1 MSLIA
6 LKGCSLMH
14 AGLLY
19 THGSSIQMDD
29 AEAIKVAKANIGLVE
44 LIDTAKSAP
53 TVEEATE
60 KRPDYNEGPDLDSM
74 TVKELLRFAN
84 SEDIDLD
91 GARKKDDIIAAIRR
105 AYDADSASDVEEV
118 DGLPPVDPSA
128 TI

>member
-1 MSLIA
+1 
-6 LKGCSLMH
+6 
-14 AGLLY
+14 
-19 THGSSIQMDD
+19 MDD

-44 LIDTAKSAP
+44 RIDTAKSAP
-53 TVEEATE
+53 TVEEATK

>member
-14 AGLLY
+14 DGLLY
-19 THGSSIQMDD
+19 PNGSIIQMDD

-44 LIDTAKSAP
+44 LIDTAKSAS

-60 KRPDYNEGPDLDSM
+60 KRLDYSKGPDLDSM

>member
-14 AGLLY
+14 DGLLY
-19 THGSSIQMDD
+19 PNGSIIQLDD
-29 AEAIKVAKANIGLVE
+29 AEAVKVAKSNIGLVE

-53 TVEEATE
+53 IVEEATE
-60 KRPDYNEGPDLDSM
+60 NKPDCSEGPDLDSM
-74 TVKELLRFAN
+74 TVKELLRFAD

-105 AYDADSASDVEEV
+105 AYDADSASDVKEA